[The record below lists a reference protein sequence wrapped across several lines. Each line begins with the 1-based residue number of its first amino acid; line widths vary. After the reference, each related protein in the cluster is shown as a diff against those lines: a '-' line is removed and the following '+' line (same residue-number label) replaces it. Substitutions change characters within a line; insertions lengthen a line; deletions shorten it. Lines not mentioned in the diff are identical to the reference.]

1 MIPLRRRRGSR
12 GQALTR
18 CWLLL
23 DNRIE
28 TRSLVANLEAT
39 NHSLHP
45 KPMGTKSLALY
56 IISIAKVMKIHTKP
70 RKVPDLDTPI
80 ITKSLVGVSIDMN
93 KSRTQSR
100 KALLKNKG
108 NKDPT
113 LQGSLHE
120 VDESTTSST
129 KSLRAL
135 RKGKEEPP
143 NAFPPLEVIHK
154 CHRKWTTRRSVAI
167 QAPSADL

>member
-1 MIPLRRRRGSR
+1 M
-12 GQALTR
+12 
-18 CWLLL
+18 L

-80 ITKSLVGVSIDMN
+80 NTKSLVGVSIDMN
-93 KSRTQSR
+93 KSRTPSR
-100 KALLKNKG
+100 KALLRNKG
-108 NKDPT
+108 IKIPLYKVLSMKST
-113 LQGSLHE
+113 SL
-120 VDESTTSST
+120 
-129 KSLRAL
+129 LRAL

-143 NAFPPLEVIHK
+143 NAFPPLEIIHK
-154 CHRKWTTRRSVAI
+154 CHRKWTTRRSAAI
-167 QAPSADL
+167 QAPGADL